1 MIRECIESIV
11 LGRDLDTD
19 EAATAMQE
27 IMAGRATDA
36 QIGGLI
42 TALRMKGETID
53 ELVGM
58 ARAMRRNALKVHA
71 SKPLVDTCGTGGD
84 GLGTFNFS
92 TAAAFVAAAAGL
104 RVAKHGNRAVS
115 GTTGSADILESCGIE
130 INLGPAEVEQCIE
143 QIGIGFMFAPVFHP
157 AMRHASG
164 PRKEIGI
171 RTAFNILGPLTN
183 PAEPEHQIVGVAQE
197 HLGAKVA
204 HVLQRL
210 GCTKALVVHGEDG
223 ADELTLTGPSHIWEI
238 ANGDINSY
246 SISPQNVGLEQ
257 RSLEELKG
265 GTAEKNRDIMEK
277 VLQGEPGPIADMI
290 AFNAAGTLLVGGVV
304 TDMKDGVELSR
315 NLMANGEP
323 WRKLEDLIKISKQL
337 SIK

>member
-1 MIRECIESIV
+1 MIRECIESV
-11 LGRDLDTD
+11 VSGRDLDSD

-36 QIGGLI
+36 QIGALI
-42 TALRMKGETID
+42 TGLRMKGETIE

-58 ARAMRRNALKVHA
+58 ARAMRRNSLKVQA

-115 GTTGSADILESCGIE
+115 GTTGSADILEACGIE
-130 INLGPAEVEQCIE
+130 INLGPAQVEHCIE
-143 QIGIGFMFAPVFHP
+143 QIGIGFIFAPVFHP

-164 PRKEIGI
+164 PRREIGI
-171 RTAFNILGPLTN
+171 RTAFNVLGPLTN
-183 PAEPEHQIVGVAQE
+183 PAEPDHQIVGVARE
-197 HLGAKVA
+197 DLGEKVA

-210 GCTKALVVHGEDG
+210 GCKKAIVVHGEDG

-238 ANGDINSY
+238 TDGNINSY
-246 SISPQNVGLEQ
+246 SISPQNVGLDQ

-265 GTAEKNRDIMEK
+265 GTAENNRDIMEK
-277 VLQGEPGPIADMI
+277 VLQGESGPIADMI
-290 AFNAAGTLLVGGVV
+290 AFNAAGTLFVGGLV
-304 TDMKDGVELSR
+304 TDMKDGVELSKK
-315 NLMANGEP
+315 LMASGDP
-323 WRKLEDLIKISKQL
+323 WHKLEALVKMSNQL

>member
-11 LGRDLDTD
+11 SGHDLDTD

-36 QIGGLI
+36 QIGGLVI
-42 TALRMKGETID
+42 ALRMKGETID

-58 ARAMRRNALKVHA
+58 ARAMRRNALKVQA

-84 GLGTFNFS
+84 GLGTFNVS

-115 GTTGSADILESCGIE
+115 STTGSADILELCGIE
-130 INLGPAEVEQCIE
+130 INLGPAAVEQCLE
-143 QIGIGFMFAPVFHP
+143 QIGIGFMFAPIFHP

-183 PAEPEHQIVGVAQE
+183 PAEPDFQIVGVARE
-197 HLGAKVA
+197 NLGAKVA

-210 GCTKALVVHGEDG
+210 GCKRALVVHGEDG
-223 ADELTLTGPSHIWEI
+223 ADEFTLTGPSHVWEI
-238 ANGDINSY
+238 TDNGINSY
-246 SISPQNVGLEQ
+246 TVSPHDVNLDH
-257 RSLEELKG
+257 RNLEELKG
-265 GTAEKNRDIMEK
+265 GTTEQNRKIMET
-277 VLQGEPGPIADMI
+277 VLKGEPGPISDMV
-290 AFNAAGTLLVGGVV
+290 AFNSAGALFISGIV
-304 TDMKDGVELSR
+304 TNLKDGVELSKK
-315 NLMANGEP
+315 LMANGDP
-323 WRKLEDLIKISKQL
+323 WHKLEDLVKVSNQL
-337 SIK
+337 STK